1 MFPKAK
7 PHSACPTTGN
17 SSHLT
22 TCGDPMGVHLLYSNP
37 PMQREEMEG
46 ADNQG
51 GEEQV
56 DQ

>member
-1 MFPKAK
+1 
-7 PHSACPTTGN
+7 
-17 SSHLT
+17 
-22 TCGDPMGVHLLYSNP
+22 MGVHLLYSNP